1 MDSPK
6 ARPQHISEHLASE
19 RTVLAWI
26 GTSISVIALGVA
38 INRFSLFLMEF
49 YRIEP
54 QARASNRHAEAV
66 GVGLVILGLVI
77 MCGAIWHYLRVAN
90 SIDSQTYRAP
100 RLVMALTSL
109 AVVAGA
115 GAAPVLRFFASPCGE
130 GICPPGSLGSPAP
143 VAPCTCTAGRVA

>member
-1 MDSPK
+1 MESPQAK
-6 ARPQHISEHLASE
+6 PQHISDHLANE

-26 GTSISVIALGVA
+26 RTSISVIALGVA

-77 MCGAIWHYLRVAN
+77 MCRAIWHY
-90 SIDSQTYRAP
+90 P
-100 RLVMALTSL
+100 RLANRIDTPTPPPPPLATALTS
-109 AVVAGA
+109 
-115 GAAPVLRFFASPCGE
+115 PAS
-130 GICPPGSLGSPAP
+130 L
-143 VAPCTCTAGRVA
+143 